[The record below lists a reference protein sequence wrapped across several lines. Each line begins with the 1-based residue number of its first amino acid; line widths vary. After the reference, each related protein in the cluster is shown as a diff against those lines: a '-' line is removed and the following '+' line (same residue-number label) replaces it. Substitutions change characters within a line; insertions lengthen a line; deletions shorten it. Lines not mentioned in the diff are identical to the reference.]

1 MNTYFLE
8 FHNWNLHLT
17 YLSFADMFI
26 FCLFWKGGGGEGR
39 FIVAC
44 WKWVLFFFLFLSI
57 ANKVKIEKLYCV
69 KKKRKKEYNKVSAYA
84 CFLKKKIKQKEIE
97 HLKTLAVEA
106 CFEIYCAL
114 VNIYW
119 KRITAYFQLTPWCS
133 MPSFFVIEAFNY
145 LWWMRNEIF
154 NLRL

>member
-1 MNTYFLE
+1 MWLAGNECY
-8 FHNWNLHLT
+8 
-17 YLSFADMFI
+17 
-26 FCLFWKGGGGEGR
+26 
-39 FIVAC
+39 
-44 WKWVLFFFLFLSI
+44 FFFLFLSI

-84 CFLKKKIKQKEIE
+84 CFIKKKIKLKEIE

-119 KRITAYFQLTPWCS
+119 KRITAYFQLTPRCS

-145 LWWMRNEIF
+145 L
-154 NLRL
+154 

>member
-26 FCLFWKGGGGEGR
+26 FCLFWKGGGRGR
-39 FIVAC
+39 VDLLWLAGNEC
-44 WKWVLFFFLFLSI
+44 YFFFLFLSI

-84 CFLKKKIKQKEIE
+84 CFIKKKIKQKEIE

-119 KRITAYFQLTPWCS
+119 KRITAYFQLTP
-133 MPSFFVIEAFNY
+133 
-145 LWWMRNEIF
+145 
-154 NLRL
+154 